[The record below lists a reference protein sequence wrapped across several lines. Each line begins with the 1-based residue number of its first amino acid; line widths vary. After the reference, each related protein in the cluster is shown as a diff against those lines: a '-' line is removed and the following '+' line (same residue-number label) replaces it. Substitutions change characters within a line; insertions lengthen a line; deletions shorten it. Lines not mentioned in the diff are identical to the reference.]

1 MDALATVIT
10 AVTIGIGN
18 PNIVDNQ
25 LHIPG
30 LASPNNSIDTQVRY
44 AEQSAQ
50 RLQYLTSK
58 EGNVYHKERFQL
70 ECMRKLGYL
79 AGRLCPR

>member
-1 MDALATVIT
+1 MDALATIIT
-10 AVTIGIGN
+10 AVSIGIGD

-25 LHIPG
+25 MHIPG
-30 LASPNNSIDTQVRY
+30 LASPNTSIDTQVRY

-50 RLQYLTSK
+50 RIEYLTSQ
-58 EGNVYHKERFQL
+58 EGRQYHKERLQL

-79 AGRLCPR
+79 AKLCPR

>member
-1 MDALATVIT
+1 MDALATIIT
-10 AVTIGIGN
+10 AVTIATG
-18 PNIVDNQ
+18 DANQ

-30 LASPNNSIDTQVRY
+30 KAPSTTSFDTQVRY
-44 AEQSAQ
+44 IESSAQ

-58 EGNVYHKERFQL
+58 DGAAYHKERFQL
-70 ECMRKLGYL
+70 ECMRKTGHL

>member
-1 MDALATVIT
+1 MDALATVVT
-10 AVTIGIGN
+10 AVVIATGG
-18 PNIVDNQ
+18 PEQ

-30 LASPNNSIDTQVRY
+30 VAPNTASVDNQVRY
-44 AEQSAQ
+44 LESSAQ

-58 EGNVYHKERFQL
+58 EGNAYHKERFQL
-70 ECMRKLGYL
+70 ECMRKLGHL